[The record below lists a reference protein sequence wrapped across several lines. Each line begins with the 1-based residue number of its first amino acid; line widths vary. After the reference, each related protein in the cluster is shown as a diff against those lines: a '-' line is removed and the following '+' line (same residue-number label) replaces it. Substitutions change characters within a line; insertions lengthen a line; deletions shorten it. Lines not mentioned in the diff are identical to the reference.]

1 MTLKIRLAAMMFFQ
15 YAIWGAWAPI
25 LSQDLTSLTF
35 SGIQIGWIYAALP
48 LACMVAPFIGGQFVD
63 RYMPTQS
70 FLGVAHL
77 AGAGFLWMM
86 AGQSEFPS
94 MMTLV
99 LVWAVLFAPTLALT
113 NSICFIHL
121 KDSSKEFPLIRTM
134 GTIGWII
141 AGWLLSTWRHN
152 PDFLPLSSRIDS
164 LVVAASFSVILGVLC
179 FTLPHTPPSK
189 KAKNPWAFLEAL
201 KLFRRP
207 QLAFFLALCM
217 IVTSEFQF
225 YYVLTAP
232 FLAELGVDP
241 QNIPA
246 VMTIAQISEI
256 LILALALPLLLPRI
270 GVRWCLLLGLI
281 AWPLRYLVFAMGE
294 PLWLV
299 KASLALHGFGFAF
312 FFIVA
317 FMYIDRVA
325 GKDIR
330 GSAQALA
337 TFATYGLGLFLGSLF
352 CGWVKDYFT
361 QDGVTNWTGVF
372 TVPTII
378 TTACAIAH
386 LIWFREQ
393 KPERTRT
400 RA

>member
-35 SGIQIGWIYAALP
+35 SGIQIGWIYSALP

-164 LVVAASFSVILGVLC
+164 LVLAASFSVILGVFC

-201 KLFRRP
+201 KLFRSP
-207 QLAFFLALCM
+207 QLAFFLVLCM

-232 FLAELGVDP
+232 FLADLGVDP
-241 QNIPA
+241 QDIPA
-246 VMTIAQISEI
+246 VMTIAQISEV
-256 LILALALPLLLPRI
+256 LILAIVLPLLLPRL

-281 AWPLRYLVFAMGE
+281 AWPLRYLIFAMEE

-299 KASLALHGFGFAF
+299 KASLGLHGFGFAF

-372 TVPTII
+372 MVPAII
-378 TTACAIAH
+378 TAACAIAH
-386 LIWFREQ
+386 LIWFREL
-393 KPERTRT
+393 KPGRSP
-400 RA
+400 